1 MTASTGLPAA
11 RMAADG
17 RLRVDWS
24 ALLRIAAP
32 LMVTNAIQSIL
43 SLTDTWYIGRLST
56 EAVAA
61 IGAIYWLVTCV
72 VLVLGGVGLAVDIDH
87 CIRPCIKDFLH
98 QWYRL
103 KTIDTKVLHF
113 VVCHLADQTWLTTRA
128 QQIIVMESEQHAIFG
143 GVHIG
148 FDVAIAQIHCSLKRR
163 HGVFWSVTRPA
174 AMGKGDGFGRLHVWM
189 CHDEKL
195 NASSRLRP
203 IFVFQQTL
211 VQLSCWM
218 SWKLLAEINR
228 ARALEIGE

>member
-72 VLVLGGVGLAVDIDH
+72 VLVLGGVGLAV
-87 CIRPCIKDFLH
+87 
-98 QWYRL
+98 
-103 KTIDTKVLHF
+103 
-113 VVCHLADQTWLTTRA
+113 QTFA
-128 QQIIVMESEQHAIFG
+128 SQAEG
-143 GVHIG
+143 
-148 FDVAIAQIHCSLKRR
+148 
-163 HGVFWSVTRPA
+163 
-174 AMGKGDGFGRLHVWM
+174 GDGVAGPRRRLGTACGRR
-189 CHDEKL
+189 C
-195 NASSRLRP
+195 LRCRS
-203 IFVFQQTL
+203 F
-211 VQLSCWM
+211 CWRRR
-218 SWKLLAEINR
+218 SGR
-228 ARALEIGE
+228 P